1 MSEKGNTLKHHSK
14 QRAGTVPPIFQ
25 YEVVLFKVLS
35 MGHITDRG
43 NGLGRKVRYSYIEII
58 RNT

>member
-14 QRAGTVPPIFQ
+14 QRAGKIPPLFQ

-43 NGLGRKVRYSYIEII
+43 NGLSRKVWCSYSKII
-58 RNT
+58 